1 MKKLYF
7 LIFLSILLGLHLS
20 SLNIFAQTCSQ
31 LSLPENALARFCAP
45 DGHFF
50 INLDFSPDGKT
61 LASVTRSRGI
71 VVLWDI
77 EKKVE
82 KITIEANGVSD
93 GISVRFSPD
102 GKSFVCG
109 DAVYD
114 AITGEPKLLL
124 LDAEGYNRFVIYSP
138 DGETLAGAG
147 SKGIR
152 FWQSNVDRPSTE
164 ALPVGDTSINVLPTD
179 TSENANK
186 ASPTSIPIATSSTR
200 VPNIRGLSYSPDGK
214 ELAVPCGLG
223 VWIYDVES
231 NSEKTLLTR
240 KGSGYTPVV
249 GVAYSPDGNTLISHV
264 GYGFINVWDATTK
277 KLKFTIAKTKTSSSL
292 GDVTSIEF
300 TQDSKIFIS
309 GDAGTDQIHFWDT
322 ETGVYKYTL
331 PGHRTAIY
339 SAMLSPSENTIAS
352 TSSDGTILL
361 WDITSYPI
369 VSISPDS
376 ATSFTIGDEFAF
388 DVKIANAKNMSA
400 YQATIEFDPDALEYV
415 ETKYGDYLSG
425 GVPVQPIAN
434 QQAGTVQ
441 LASLSLSGDVSDGDG
456 VLATIKFKVNA
467 IRTSKIGLRDVILS
481 DPEGKKS
488 YAWIEGAE
496 ILKTII
502 TEDGESITCS
512 TIISEDVNKDC
523 LVNIQDLVLVATNF
537 GKGGGNASDVNS
549 DGRVDIIDLV
559 LVAGAFGNNAG
570 APTVH
575 ADAQHVISAFNVQE
589 WLQEAQKVN
598 ITDPTFQ
605 RGIENL
611 QSLLASLIPEKTA
624 LLANYPNPFN
634 PETWIPY
641 QLATPAN
648 VTISIYS
655 ADGPLVR
662 TLVLGNQSAGLYQN
676 RSRAAYWDG
685 KNSVGESVASG
696 IYFYTLSAGEWTAT
710 RKMLILK

>member
-1 MKKLYF
+1 MLT
-7 LIFLSILLGLHLS
+7 LGLILLLPASNLLAQQCTQ
-20 SLNIFAQTCSQ
+20 LN
-31 LSLPENALARFCAP
+31 LPENALARFCAP
-45 DGHFF
+45 DGHHF

-77 EKKVE
+77 EKNVE
-82 KITIEANGVSD
+82 KITIEANGHY
-93 GISVRFSPD
+93 VRFSPD

-361 WDITSYPI
+361 WDFTSYPI
-369 VSISPDS
+369 VSISPES
-376 ATSFTIGDEFAF
+376 VTSITLGEELAF
-388 DVKIANAKNMSA
+388 DLKITNSKNVSG
-400 YQATIEFDPDALEYV
+400 YQATIEYDPEALEYI
-415 ETKYGDYLSG
+415 ETKYGTYLSD

-434 QQAGTVQ
+434 QRSGTVQ
-441 LASLSLSGDVSDGDG
+441 LAALSLKGIGSNGDG
-456 VLATIKFKVNA
+456 TLATIRFKVTA
-467 IRTSKIGLRDVILS
+467 IHSSKLGLRDVLLS
-481 DPEGKKS
+481 DPEGNKF
-488 YAWIEGAE
+488 YAWIDGAQL
-496 ILKTII
+496 LKTVI
-502 TEDGESITCS
+502 TEDGESIVCET
-512 TIISEDVNKDC
+512 TNTKDVNKDC
-523 LVNIQDLVLVATNF
+523 VVDIRDLVLVATNF
-537 GKGGGNASDVNS
+537 GHRGGIAADVNS

-559 LVAGAFGNNAG
+559 LVAGAFGDTAS
-570 APTVH
+570 APTLY
-575 ADAQHVISAFNVQE
+575 ADAQDILSAFNVQK
-589 WLQEAQKVN
+589 WLREAQKIN

-605 RGIENL
+605 RG
-611 QSLLASLIPEKTA
+611 LLTLEHLAKVLAPKETV
-624 LLANYPNPFN
+624 LLPNYPNPFN

-641 QLATPAN
+641 QLAKPAD
-648 VTISIYS
+648 VSILIYS
-655 ADGPLVR
+655 ANGAVVR
-662 TLVLGNQSAGLYQN
+662 TLQLGNTPAGIYQDRN
-676 RSRAAYWDG
+676 RAAYWDG
-685 KNSVGESVASG
+685 RNDLGEPVASG
-696 IYFYTLSAGEWTAT
+696 VYLYTLTAGEFRAT
-710 RKMLILK
+710 RKMLIRK